1 MTENSNITNL
11 SNDKGIGKVIT
22 DKSEILSRRYFLK
35 GKTIGISISES
46 DNLSELGYGL
56 SHMKDATIEIT
67 RYILALGG
75 NLAYGGDMRQGG
87 FTELIFDLLAYYKGD
102 RELNPN
108 ERFYSYLAF
117 PLSTTLSL
125 QKEAELSH
133 IVSFRKIAPPDDLQI
148 DNTDEFLKPDSARN
162 LYIWARCL
170 TKMRE
175 EMEKECNAR
184 IFVGGRTTG
193 FKGKCP
199 GILEELLIA
208 IENKHPVYL
217 IGSYG
222 GITKDAIDA
231 LKGNKTESF
240 SEKYQFINKDYNG
253 MVSLF
258 NSKHTDT
265 PIKYDLYFSTL
276 KNLGLNRIA
285 DLNGLSIEDNLRLTT
300 TPHISEI
307 IYLILKGLT
316 NIFGTSMNT

>member
-1 MTENSNITNL
+1 MTENSNISNL
-11 SNDKGIGKVIT
+11 SDDTGSGKIIT
-22 DKSEILSRRYFLK
+22 EKNEILSRRYSLK
-35 GKTIGISISES
+35 GRTIGISISES

-56 SHMKDATIEIT
+56 AHMKDAMIEIA

-87 FTELIFDLLAYYKGD
+87 FTELMFDLLAYYNTDK
-102 RELNPN
+102 ELNPN

-117 PLSTTLSL
+117 PLSATLSIP
-125 QKEAELSH
+125 KEAELSH
-133 IVSFRKIAPPDDLQI
+133 IVSFKKVSPPADLQI
-148 DNTDEFLKPDSARN
+148 ANTIEFLKPDSPNN

-175 EMEKECNAR
+175 EMEEICNAR
-184 IFVGGRTTG
+184 IFVGGRSNG

-208 IENKHPVYL
+208 IETKHPIYL
-217 IGSYG
+217 IGSFG

-231 LKGNKTESF
+231 LNGNKPESF
-240 SEKYQFINKDYNG
+240 SEGYQFVNKDYQE

-258 NSKHTDT
+258 NSKHPENLID
-265 PIKYDLYFSTL
+265 YDMYFSTL
-276 KNLGLNRIA
+276 QSLGLNKIA
-285 DLNGLSIEDNLRLTT
+285 ELNGLSVEDNLRLTK

-307 IYLILKGLT
+307 VYLILKGLT
-316 NIFGTSMNT
+316 NIFCTSINS